1 MIINYLRKCQL
12 EPGIQYTFNMLFRTQ
27 WVVFLFLLAKNWY
40 RLRWSE
46 RYAGRATTSNII
58 MSFKQEAVPKLVQL
72 IFYFL
77 LRVVIERELLTYCN
91 PTYISKTLLSHVR
104 RIPRTQLPLILMC
117 IEYDL
122 SFSIYLIP
130 FLNIVLSYSI
140 SMNISS
146 FSSLFLTLS
155 HSLSLSFLLGLLS
168 LSVLSIFLS
177 LSLIFCSS
185 CFMCVIRLSCI
196 SYREAHIKHQRQQS
210 RTLLIF
216 LLQYL
221 PQFWFFNYHSD
232 TKKYCSDKFILRQ
245 MQSSLH
251 LHLSCK
257 FEKKNFWNFVLN

>member
-1 MIINYLRKCQL
+1 
-12 EPGIQYTFNMLFRTQ
+12 
-27 WVVFLFLLAKNWY
+27 
-40 RLRWSE
+40 
-46 RYAGRATTSNII
+46 

-146 FSSLFLTLS
+146 FSSLFLILS
-155 HSLSLSFLLGLLS
+155 HSLSLSF
-168 LSVLSIFLS
+168 F
-177 LSLIFCSS
+177 
-185 CFMCVIRLSCI
+185 IRNTFSTCPIYMFESI
-196 SYREAHIKHQRQQS
+196 SY
-210 RTLLIF
+210 F
-216 LLQYL
+216 
-221 PQFWFFNYHSD
+221 
-232 TKKYCSDKFILRQ
+232 
-245 MQSSLH
+245 
-251 LHLSCK
+251 
-257 FEKKNFWNFVLN
+257 FVLAVLCVL

>member
-1 MIINYLRKCQL
+1 
-12 EPGIQYTFNMLFRTQ
+12 
-27 WVVFLFLLAKNWY
+27 
-40 RLRWSE
+40 
-46 RYAGRATTSNII
+46 

-196 SYREAHIKHQRQQS
+196 SYREAHIKTSTSTKQDFANFFAPIS
-210 RTLLIF
+210 PTVLIF
-216 LLQYL
+216 
-221 PQFWFFNYHSD
+221 
-232 TKKYCSDKFILRQ
+232 
-245 MQSSLH
+245 
-251 LHLSCK
+251 
-257 FEKKNFWNFVLN
+257 

>member
-1 MIINYLRKCQL
+1 
-12 EPGIQYTFNMLFRTQ
+12 
-27 WVVFLFLLAKNWY
+27 
-40 RLRWSE
+40 
-46 RYAGRATTSNII
+46 
-58 MSFKQEAVPKLVQL
+58 
-72 IFYFL
+72 
-77 LRVVIERELLTYCN
+77 
-91 PTYISKTLLSHVR
+91 
-104 RIPRTQLPLILMC
+104 MC